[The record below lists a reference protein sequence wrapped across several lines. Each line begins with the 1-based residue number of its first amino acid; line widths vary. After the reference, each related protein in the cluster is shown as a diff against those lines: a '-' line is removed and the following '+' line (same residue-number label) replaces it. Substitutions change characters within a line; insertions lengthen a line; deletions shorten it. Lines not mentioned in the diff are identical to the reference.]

1 MGSVLQHEKLVR
13 SWPKLCQHKAKGQDL
28 WRGICMPLSENDYE
42 ESAYMLVKY
51 PETLQW
57 MLKQLLLAQN
67 T

>member
-1 MGSVLQHEKLVR
+1 
-13 SWPKLCQHKAKGQDL
+13 
-28 WRGICMPLSENDYE
+28 MPLSENDYE